1 MINLLDSQTKTDLKQ
16 VTSFKLELDFDGI
29 AEFLVFGVILGNKTM
44 IKGMTLPLYK
54 IPEIITRSS

>member
-54 IPEIITRSS
+54 ILEIITRSS